1 LKPLALAGVTVKV
14 RVCPWA
20 IVSDDSAFS
29 TKVPLPVPPPVVTV
43 VDPQPETRTM
53 KHKDKRQM
61 RDSRA

>member
-1 LKPLALAGVTVKV
+1 
-14 RVCPWA
+14 
-20 IVSDDSAFS
+20 
-29 TKVPLPVPPPVVTV
+29 V